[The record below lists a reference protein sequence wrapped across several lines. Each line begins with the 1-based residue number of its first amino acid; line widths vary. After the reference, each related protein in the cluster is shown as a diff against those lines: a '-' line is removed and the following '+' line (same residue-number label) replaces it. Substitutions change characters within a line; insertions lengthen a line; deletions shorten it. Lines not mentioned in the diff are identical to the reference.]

1 MYFKSLNISIFCLL
15 SLLFFDNIKSQN
27 IEFPEDKVSYSIK
40 IIQNACEVSIIADIE
55 IVDSWHINASNLP
68 PESFSIATDL
78 YLDTSSNYI
87 IGDTI
92 YEPKPHIV
100 FDSITKEELFLHEG
114 KITIKRN
121 ITVPICNRFSLTIY
135 SSSFVYIIVTIFIQ

>member
-1 MYFKSLNISIFCLL
+1 MYFKSLNISIFCFF
-15 SLLFFDNIKSQN
+15 SLLFLDNIKSQN
-27 IEFPEDKVSYSIK
+27 IEFPEDKVNYTIK

-55 IVDSWHINASNLP
+55 VVDGWHINASNLP

-87 IGDTI
+87 IDDTI

-121 ITVPICNRFSLTIY
+121 INIRTTKDLQC
-135 SSSFVYIIVTIFIQ
+135 